1 MNIDI
6 SNVIT
11 LDDKNKYIVLSKI
24 NFENK
29 TYYYLMDINNNTNIM
44 ICYEDK
50 DELVMLNN
58 SETVKRI
65 MPLFLKSLRNE
76 LSNLK

>member
-6 SNVIT
+6 SNIIT

-29 TYYYLMDINNNTNIM
+29 TYYYLIDINNNTNIM

-50 DELVMLNN
+50 NELVMLNN
-58 SETVKRI
+58 SETVKKI

-76 LSNLK
+76 LNKLK